1 MIKKR
6 RFADGGNISST
17 PMPTP
22 PNPPQVIGGS
32 GVSPSGVN
40 IQPTPQPASPQP
52 AYPPPPVPG
61 GNMFKKGGKIKPKGK
76 MTKMA
81 KGGGLAAKKAMA
93 LAALSMAARRGA
105 GSVPPPRPSMG
116 APMGAG
122 SPPPGLGGPPPGMK
136 KGGKMKKFAK
146 GGKTAMSKAMVHKHE
161 KHEKHE
167 KHDKAMS
174 KAMVHK
180 HEKHDKAMKKFAKGG
195 SIDGQPSERHRQHDD
210 HQFRHGG
217 IAERGKTAMKKFAK
231 GGSID
236 GIAERGKTKAKGA
249 NIGPVV
255 GKKKGGMC

>member
-1 MIKKR
+1 
-6 RFADGGNISST
+6 
-17 PMPTP
+17 
-22 PNPPQVIGGS
+22 
-32 GVSPSGVN
+32 
-40 IQPTPQPASPQP
+40 
-52 AYPPPPVPG
+52 
-61 GNMFKKGGKIKPKGK
+61 MFKKGGKIKSKGK

-116 APMGAG
+116 TSMGAG

-146 GGKTAMSKAMVHKHE
+146 G
-161 KHEKHE
+161 
-167 KHDKAMS
+167 
-174 KAMVHK
+174 
-180 HEKHDKAMKKFAKGG
+180 
-195 SIDGQPSERHRQHDD
+195 
-210 HQFRHGG
+210 
-217 IAERGKTAMKKFAK
+217 GKTAMKKFAK

>member
-22 PNPPQVIGGS
+22 PNPPQAIGGS

-40 IQPTPQPASPQP
+40 IQPAPQPASPQP

-116 APMGAG
+116 ASMGAG
-122 SPPPGLGGPPPGMK
+122 SPPPGLGGPPPGLGGPPPGMK

-161 KHEKHE
+161 KH
-167 KHDKAMS
+167 DKAMS
-174 KAMVHK
+174 KAMVHKHEK

-195 SIDGQPSERHRQHDD
+195 SID
-210 HQFRHGG
+210 G

>member
-17 PMPTP
+17 PMPIP
-22 PNPPQVIGGS
+22 PNPPQAIGGS

-61 GNMFKKGGKIKPKGK
+61 GNMFKKGGKIKSKGK

-105 GSVPPPRPSMG
+105 GSVPPPRPPMG
-116 APMGAG
+116 ASMGAG
-122 SPPPGLGGPPPGMK
+122 SPPPGLGGPPPGLGGPPPGMK

-161 KHEKHE
+161 KH
-167 KHDKAMS
+167 
-174 KAMVHK
+174 
-180 HEKHDKAMKKFAKGG
+180 DKAMKKFAKGG
-195 SIDGQPSERHRQHDD
+195 SID
-210 HQFRHGG
+210 G